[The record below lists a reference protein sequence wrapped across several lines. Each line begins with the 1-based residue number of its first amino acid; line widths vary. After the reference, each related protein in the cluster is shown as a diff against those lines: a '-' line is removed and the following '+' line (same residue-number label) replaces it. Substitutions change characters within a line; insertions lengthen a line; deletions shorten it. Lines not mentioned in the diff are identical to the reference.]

1 MCFLVHSSMEQILF
15 AGFPATILFD
25 GILPC
30 NTAPPPQIVLSP
42 ISVPGKIKHLAPIK
56 QFSPIFT
63 NFHRFQKMTGCFLSN
78 CLQAFHNREIVRKNN
93 HVARNCG
100 IFSD

>member
-30 NTAPPPQIVLSP
+30 NTAPPPANSIVSYFC
-42 ISVPGKIKHLAPIK
+42 SGQNQTSCAYKA
-56 QFSPIFT
+56 IFT

-78 CLQAFHNREIVRKNN
+78 CLQALHNREIVRKNN